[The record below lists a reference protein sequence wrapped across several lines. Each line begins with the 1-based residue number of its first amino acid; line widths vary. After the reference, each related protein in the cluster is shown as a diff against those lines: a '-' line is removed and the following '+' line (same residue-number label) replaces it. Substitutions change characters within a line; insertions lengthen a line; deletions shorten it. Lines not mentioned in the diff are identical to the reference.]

1 MYIKADQIEL
11 KQLSIV
17 MVIGL
22 VLTFQ
27 SLSIL
32 PVIAQ
37 SATTTTTTTSATKL
51 NSENY
56 SPKIHEIKIA
66 AVLLPDGHQAYKMI
80 EYKIIDKQNNNTE
93 DITSRYTNLP
103 TIPGPTLVMTE
114 GDQARITLVNE
125 IGYGLVSLHT
135 HGAHYEITSDG
146 TLKMTNLVEN
156 EAASPQAPYAS
167 PQGPYTYVWTAAE
180 GTRGS
185 WPWHDH
191 AFGKNAAGINMNGVE
206 MNGLFSTIIINPADG
221 KVNAL
226 VNGTIKEVDVQ
237 DIDKE
242 FILFVTDD
250 AFWGVEIDNNN
261 NKKHTPLW
269 VNPTLV
275 ASKND
280 IVRFNIQSV
289 GADFHHFVLD
299 NYEWLKPGTNT
310 TTSLENIGPLE
321 NHVFII
327 SADKSTSYYDKVH
340 THLLSGMKGKFEVV
354 EDGSTASTSS
364 IPGLS
369 PELPGIG
376 GTNDNEAGE
385 ISVVGEQ
392 QQQHGGM

>member
-1 MYIKADQIEL
+1 MYIKADQIHL
-11 KQLSIV
+11 KPLSIV
-17 MVIGL
+17 IAIVIGL

-37 SATTTTTTTSATKL
+37 STTTDTSTTANKL

-56 SPKIHEIKIA
+56 SPKIHEIKMA
-66 AVLLPDGHQAYKMI
+66 GVLLPDGHQAYKML
-80 EYKIIDKQNNNTE
+80 EYKIIDKQNNNTQ

-114 GDQARITLVNE
+114 GDEAKLTLFNE

-146 TLKMTNLVEN
+146 TLKMTNLVDD
-156 EAASPQAPYAS
+156 EAASPQD
-167 PQGPYTYVWTAAE
+167 PYTYVWTAAE

-206 MNGLFSTIIINPADG
+206 MNGLFSTVIINPADG

-226 VNGTIKEVDVQ
+226 VNGTAKEVDVQ

-280 IVRFNIQSV
+280 LVRFNIQSV

-299 NYEWLKPGTNT
+299 NYGWLKPGTNT

-321 NHVFII
+321 NHVFTI
-327 SADKSTSYYDKVH
+327 SADRSTSYYDKVH
-340 THLLSGMKGKFEVV
+340 THLLSGMKGNFEVV
-354 EDGSTASTSS
+354 EDGNTASTAS
-364 IPGLS
+364 IPGPS
-369 PELPGIG
+369 PELPDIG
-376 GTNDNEAGE
+376 GTNDNKVEE

>member
-1 MYIKADQIEL
+1 MFIDADQKEIKRL
-11 KQLSIV
+11 TIAV
-17 MVIGL
+17 VIGL

-37 SATTTTTTTSATKL
+37 TTNTSTTAKSL
-51 NSENY
+51 NSENH
-56 SPKIHEIKIA
+56 SPKIHEIKMA
-66 AVLLPDGHQAYKMI
+66 GVLLPDGHQAYKML
-80 EYKIIDKQNNNTE
+80 EYKIIDNQTNNTE
-93 DITSRYTNLP
+93 DITSRYNKLP

-114 GDQARITLVNE
+114 GDQARLTIVNE
-125 IGYGLVSLHT
+125 MGRGQVSLHT

-146 TLKMTNLVEN
+146 TLKMTNLVRDQG
-156 EAASPQAPYAS
+156 ATPQE
-167 PQGPYTYVWTAAE
+167 PYTYVWTAAE

-191 AFGKNAAGINMNGVE
+191 TFGKNPSGINMNGVE
-206 MNGLFSTIIINPADG
+206 TNGLFSTVIINPTDG

-226 VNGTIKEVDVQ
+226 VNGTAKEVDVQ
-237 DIDKE
+237 DIKKE

-250 AFWGVEIDNNN
+250 AFWGVEIDNTN

-280 IVRFNIQSV
+280 LVRFHIQSV
-289 GADFHHFVLD
+289 GTDFHHFVLD
-299 NYEWLKPGTNT
+299 NYEWLKPGTSI

-321 NHVFII
+321 NHVFTI
-327 SADKSTSYYDKVH
+327 SADKSTSYYDNKPV
-340 THLLSGMKGKFEVV
+340 HLLSGMKGKFEVV
-354 EDGSTASTSS
+354 EDGSTAASVAS
-364 IPGLS
+364 IPGPS
-369 PELPGIG
+369 PEIQDIG
-376 GTNDNEAGE
+376 DINDNEMEEISSVAGE
-385 ISVVGEQ
+385 EQQQQ

>member
-1 MYIKADQIEL
+1 MYIKADKIVL
-11 KQLSIV
+11 KQLSIAII
-17 MVIGL
+17 IGL

-32 PVIAQ
+32 PVLSQ
-37 SATTTTTTTSATKL
+37 STTTTTTTSTATKL

-56 SPKIHEIKIA
+56 SPKIHEIKMA
-66 AVLLPDGHQAYKMI
+66 GVELPDGHQAYKML

-93 DITSRYTNLP
+93 DITSRYSKLP

-114 GDQARITLVNE
+114 GDQAKLTLFNE

-146 TLKMTNLVEN
+146 TLKMTNKVRD
-156 EAASPQAPYAS
+156 EAATPQD
-167 PQGPYTYVWTAAE
+167 PYTYVWTAAE

-206 MNGLFSTIIINPADG
+206 MNGLFSTVIINPADG

-226 VNGTIKEVDVQ
+226 VNGTTKEVDVQ

-242 FILFVTDD
+242 FILFVSDD

-280 IVRFNIQSV
+280 LVRFHIQSV

-321 NHVFII
+321 NHVFTI
-327 SADKSTSYYDKVH
+327 SADKSTSYYDKVY

-354 EDGSTASTSS
+354 EDGSTVSVAS
-364 IPGLS
+364 IPGPS
-369 PELPGIG
+369 PEIPDIG
-376 GTNDNEAGE
+376 DTNDNEVKE
-385 ISVVGEQ
+385 ISSVVGEQ
-392 QQQHGGM
+392 QQKHGGM